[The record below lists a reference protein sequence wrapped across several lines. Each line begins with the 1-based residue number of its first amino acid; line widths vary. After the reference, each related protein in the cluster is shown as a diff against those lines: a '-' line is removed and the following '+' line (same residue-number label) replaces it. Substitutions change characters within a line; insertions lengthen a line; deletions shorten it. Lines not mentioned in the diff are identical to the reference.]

1 VIVTYGSEDPS
12 GLPQMLGELI
22 EQNLA
27 RDPSRRRL
35 LRPATIVIEAVDAEI
50 AATLRIS
57 AASVEV
63 SRGEALDPDVVI
75 RADGRALL
83 DLLAVRQRF
92 GFADPLTREGRA
104 ILWDTLR
111 GEIHVR
117 PLVRRLPVL
126 RRLTMLLSPH

>member
-1 VIVTYGSEDPS
+1 MTVTYLDDDPS

-27 RDPSRRRL
+27 RDPGRERL
-35 LRPATIVIEAVDAEI
+35 LRPATIVIEAVDAEV
-50 AATLRIS
+50 
-57 AASVEV
+57 AASLRVNRDGVEIAW
-63 SRGEALDPDVVI
+63 GERPDADITV

-83 DLLAVRQRF
+83 DLLAVRQRL

-104 ILWDTLR
+104 ILWDTVR
-111 GEIHVR
+111 GEIRVR
-117 PLVRRLPVL
+117 PLLRRLPTL